1 MNSPPASAAMETPSN
16 PPRPARWSG
25 LATRVFGILP
35 LLAVAIV
42 CLINGG
48 WLFYA
53 FVMTAAI
60 IMLREWDALTRQQSN
75 MLKVMGYPIVIV
87 PCASILWL
95 STATHPNIT
104 NYGFKLLLTLI
115 VIVAA
120 TDIGAYF
127 TGKRFGKHKLAP
139 VISPNKTW
147 EGLSGGVFCAML
159 AACFM
164 IPFALPVYSMLIVG
178 MVLAILAQ
186 TGDLFE
192 SGVKRKAGVKDSG
205 TLIPGH
211 GGLLDRFD
219 GYLLTAPVFALL
231 VYTYAA

>member
-1 MNSPPASAAMETPSN
+1 METPNN
-16 PPRPARWSG
+16 PAKPARWSG
-25 LATRVFGILP
+25 LATRVVGILP

-42 CLINGG
+42 CLISGG

-53 FVMTAAI
+53 FIMTAGI
-60 IMLREWDALTRQQSN
+60 IMLREWDALTRVQSN
-75 MLKVMGYPIVIV
+75 LLKVIGYPVVII

-95 STATHPNIT
+95 STATHPSIP

-147 EGLSGGVFCAML
+147 EGLSGGVFCAMA
-159 AACFM
+159 AACIM
-164 IPFALPVYSMLIVG
+164 IPFALPVYSMLITG
-178 MVLAILAQ
+178 LVLAVLAQ

-192 SGVKRKAGVKDSG
+192 SGIKRKAGVKDSG

-219 GYLLTAPVFALL
+219 GYLLTAPAFALL
-231 VYTYAA
+231 VYSYSGV